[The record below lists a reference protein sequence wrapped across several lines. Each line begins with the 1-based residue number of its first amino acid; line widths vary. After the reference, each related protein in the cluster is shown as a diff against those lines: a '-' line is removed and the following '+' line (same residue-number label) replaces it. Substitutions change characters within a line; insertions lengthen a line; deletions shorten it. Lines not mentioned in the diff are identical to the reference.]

1 MKKKLEKKH
10 IIHRQSSYF
19 YVCLCVSVCR
29 CSMSACRPVTNI
41 TFRKSQTMAAGL
53 RRGSE
58 IFAAHPA
65 AATAAAHSAPSKQSS
80 FFFKRT
86 QLFSSR
92 LPPPKEWP
100 AESSAGGRGGCVG
113 NSPFL
118 LSKLRSLLL
127 ASVDCTL
134 AVRSLTAPQL
144 SVWSPSWAEELKPK
158 PQLGHA
164 FCCRTRCCRVFSCR
178 LRSDCVTA
186 W

>member
-1 MKKKLEKKH
+1 
-10 IIHRQSSYF
+10 
-19 YVCLCVSVCR
+19 
-29 CSMSACRPVTNI
+29 MSACRPVTNI
-41 TFRKSQTMAAGL
+41 TCRRSQTMAAGL

-58 IFAAHPA
+58 IFDV
-65 AATAAAHSAPSKQSS
+65 ATHSAPSKQSS

-92 LPPPKEWP
+92 LPPPEEWP
-100 AESSAGGRGGCVG
+100 AAESSAGSRVG
-113 NSPFL
+113 KSPFL

-127 ASVDCTL
+127 ASEDCTL

-144 SVWSPSWAEELKPK
+144 SAWSLSWAEELKPR